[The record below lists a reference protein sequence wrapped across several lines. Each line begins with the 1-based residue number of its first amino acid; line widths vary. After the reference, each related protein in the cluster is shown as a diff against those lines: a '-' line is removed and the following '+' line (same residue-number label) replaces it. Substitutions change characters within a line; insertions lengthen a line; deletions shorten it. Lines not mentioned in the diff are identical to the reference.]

1 MVLGAEPQKEQ
12 ESQCRGTTTK
22 EILKDLNVKHTQQMN
37 KISRQCGNQLEGLC
51 MQVLL
56 CFKFWHKWHSMAT
69 RYPRLSVFRDT
80 HTHTPPMQ
88 YVQERAWSAPKPGGL
103 VGRVSRCRAVQGTA
117 PKSDG
122 SDHDGSKVH
131 GDSPPPAGVL
141 FEASRSGGRLQG
153 LRRPTIS
160 PPKHGC
166 LPQQGLWYTL
176 EGLFVQL
183 LS

>member
-1 MVLGAEPQKEQ
+1 MRQSVRRPLHASVVMFQ
-12 ESQCRGTTTK
+12 
-22 EILKDLNVKHTQQMN
+22 ILAQMALH
-37 KISRQCGNQLEGLC
+37 G
-51 MQVLL
+51 
-56 CFKFWHKWHSMAT
+56 
-69 RYPRLSVFRDT
+69 YPLSSAQRIPRHT